1 MEEKYL
7 LKDFLLDF
15 VDLSTDD
22 KEAIA
27 SIANNELFNFV
38 KFILTDDKGN
48 ANKQRIPKEEF
59 ANLIK
64 TGIYTPFKMAVGKI
78 NEGHDEAF
86 PIGVITN
93 LTETDD
99 QVRGIAAL
107 WNRERPED
115 VKLIKEAYANKK
127 QLNVSWELLYSDSKI
142 DEDGYEDLYGT
153 TLRAVTLVGLPA
165 YQGRTSV
172 FAVASANKDQEDIQ
186 LEELDQLKEQ
196 VSTLEAELQ
205 SAKDQLQV
213 FKDLETELIS
223 LREYKASIDAETQKA
238 EKLQAIKAKFTEAG
252 LEKDDE
258 YFETNQTILLG
269 LEDTALDFIIQD
281 MKVFTEKLSQASTKT
296 SNGLP
301 NFVADGSDDL
311 SDPKKIAALLRK
323 RHEKK

>member
-1 MEEKYL
+1 
-7 LKDFLLDF
+7 
-15 VDLSTDD
+15 
-22 KEAIA
+22 
-27 SIANNELFNFV
+27 
-38 KFILTDDKGN
+38 
-48 ANKQRIPKEEF
+48 
-59 ANLIK
+59 
-64 TGIYTPFKMAVGKI
+64 MAVGKI

-93 LTETDD
+93 LAETDD

-142 DEDGYEDLYGT
+142 DDDGYEDLYGT

-172 FAVASANKDQEDIQ
+172 FAVASANKDQEDIK

-205 SAKDQLQV
+205 SAKDQLQA